1 MKAMMKAT
9 AKRRDRFPGKSAAA
23 ALIIVLFF
31 TPACKT
37 VQHRL
42 DPGTATLS
50 RELQET
56 RQKMSELHHR
66 LSVLQ
71 FMVDCHERAISDI
84 ERTTPAPREAQ
95 AAPVASA
102 EPALK
107 APQITEESATQPKV
121 AVPPPVKKKKSD
133 KGKLASRTY
142 TEAFAAMK
150 EKKHAKALL
159 LFREVAEKW
168 PNDNLA
174 DNAIYW
180 SGEIHYTEKNYSAA
194 ISAFRTLL
202 KKYPKGSKAPD
213 ALLKTGYSFLA
224 LNDKESARKY
234 LKRVVMEHPFTPS
247 GTKAEKALNSLD
259 DNEGLAH

>member
-1 MKAMMKAT
+1 MMKAT
-9 AKRRDRFPGKSAAA
+9 AKRRDRFPGKSAAT
-23 ALIIVLFF
+23 ALIIALLVA
-31 TPACKT
+31 PGCKT
-37 VQHRL
+37 VPQRR
-42 DPGTATLS
+42 DPGTATLA

-56 RQKMSELHHR
+56 RQKMNEMHHR
-66 LSVLQ
+66 LSVMQ
-71 FMVDCHERAISDI
+71 FMVDSHERAISDL
-84 ERTTPAPREAQ
+84 ERTTPVSGEAPIT
-95 AAPVASA
+95 PIASA
-102 EPALK
+102 EPPVK
-107 APQITEESATQPKV
+107 APQISEESSASSSLPK
-121 AVPPPVKKKKSD
+121 AAPLPVKQKKSD
-133 KGKLASRTY
+133 KGNLASRTY

-150 EKKHAKALL
+150 EKNHEKALL

-168 PNDNLA
+168 PGDNLA

-247 GTKAEKALNSLD
+247 GAKAERALNSLD
-259 DNEGLAH
+259 DN